1 MGENEEKKEEK
12 KEEKREEIKVPSL
25 EEMYNADTPQGA
37 SLRKIYDLQNG
48 KLVVRSEQQKAVE
61 SMAKVAA
68 QQQAAKQNPPVDPAL
83 QQALNPLD
91 QAEKDYDQ
99 IVSGMVAER
108 DAYVKETA
116 KTEKANTDMQF
127 YGGLAEAA
135 SALVNL
141 IGTTKGAVSQK
152 WESPQPRWAE
162 RADILRKE
170 RETKLKNY
178 KDQITALQ
186 QAKNQIK
193 QKKASVIS
201 TYNTQ
206 KETTARTNARIQA
219 SADLAIAKAQEA
231 ARVKLAKSGDDG
243 IKLINNNANRLL
255 LGMIREY
262 GAMGIMPTE
271 SNMKRW
277 ADLAYQAALGEYRE
291 LHPEDFED
299 TILP

>member
-1 MGENEEKKEEK
+1 MGENEEK

-61 SMAKVAA
+61 SMAKTAA
-68 QQQAAKQNPPVDPAL
+68 QQLGAKQNPPVDPVL

-116 KTEKANTDMQF
+116 KAEKANTDMQF

-231 ARVKLAKSGDDG
+231 ARVKLAKSGEDG

>member
-1 MGENEEKKEEK
+1 MGENEEK

-48 KLVVRSEQQKAVE
+48 KLVVRAEQQKAVE
-61 SMAKVAA
+61 SMAKTAA
-68 QQQAAKQNPPVDPAL
+68 QQLGAKQNPPVDPAL

-170 RETKLKNY
+170 RESKLKNY

-231 ARVKLAKSGDDG
+231 ARVKLAKSGEDG

>member
-1 MGENEEKKEEK
+1 MGENEEKK
-12 KEEKREEIKVPSL
+12 EEIKVPSL

-61 SMAKVAA
+61 SMAKTAA
-68 QQQAAKQNPPVDPAL
+68 QQLGAKQNPPVDPVL

-91 QAEKDYDQ
+91 QAEKAYDQ

-231 ARVKLAKSGDDG
+231 ARVKLAKSGEDG

>member
-48 KLVVRSEQQKAVE
+48 KLVVRAEQQKAVE
-61 SMAKVAA
+61 SMAKTAA
-68 QQQAAKQNPPVDPAL
+68 QQLGAKQNPPVDPVL

-201 TYNTQ
+201 TYNIQ

-231 ARVKLAKSGDDG
+231 ARVKLAKSGEDG

>member
-1 MGENEEKKEEK
+1 MGENEEK

-48 KLVVRSEQQKAVE
+48 TLVAKAEQQKAAE

-68 QQQAAKQNPPVDPAL
+68 QQQAAMQNPPVDPAL

-91 QAEKDYDQ
+91 QAEKDYNQ

-178 KDQITALQ
+178 KDQIAALQ

>member
-1 MGENEEKKEEK
+1 MGENEEK

-61 SMAKVAA
+61 SMAKTAA
-68 QQQAAKQNPPVDPAL
+68 QQQAAKQNPPVDPVL

-116 KTEKANTDMQF
+116 KTEKVNTDMQF

-162 RADILRKE
+162 RADILRRE
-170 RETKLKNY
+170 RENKLKNY

-231 ARVKLAKSGDDG
+231 ARVKLAKSGEDG

>member
-1 MGENEEKKEEK
+1 MGENEEK

-48 KLVVRSEQQKAVE
+48 KLVVRAEQQKAVE

-68 QQQAAKQNPPVDPAL
+68 QQQAAKQNPPVDPVL
-83 QQALNPLD
+83 QQALNPLE

>member
-1 MGENEEKKEEK
+1 MGENEEK
-12 KEEKREEIKVPSL
+12 KEEKREEIKVTSL

-61 SMAKVAA
+61 SMAKTAA
-68 QQQAAKQNPPVDPAL
+68 QQLEAKQNPPVDPAL

-116 KTEKANTDMQF
+116 KTEKVNTDMQF

-231 ARVKLAKSGDDG
+231 ARVKLAKSGEDG

>member
-1 MGENEEKKEEK
+1 MGENEEK

-48 KLVVRSEQQKAVE
+48 KLVVRAEQQKAVE
-61 SMAKVAA
+61 SMAKTAA
-68 QQQAAKQNPPVDPAL
+68 QQLGAKQNPPVDPAL

-162 RADILRKE
+162 RADILRRE
-170 RETKLKNY
+170 RENKLKNY

-231 ARVKLAKSGDDG
+231 ARVKLAKSGEDG
-243 IKLINNNANRLL
+243 IKLINNNANRRL

-299 TILP
+299 TILA

>member
-1 MGENEEKKEEK
+1 MGENEEK

-48 KLVVRSEQQKAVE
+48 KLVVRAEQQKAVE
-61 SMAKVAA
+61 SMAKTAA
-68 QQQAAKQNPPVDPAL
+68 QQLGAKQNPPVDPAL

-201 TYNTQ
+201 TYNTP

-231 ARVKLAKSGDDG
+231 ARVKLAKSGEDG
-243 IKLINNNANRLL
+243 IKLINTNANRLL

>member
-1 MGENEEKKEEK
+1 MGENEEK

-61 SMAKVAA
+61 SMAKTAA
-68 QQQAAKQNPPVDPAL
+68 QQLGAKQKPPVDPVL

-162 RADILRKE
+162 RADILRRE
-170 RETKLKNY
+170 RENKLKNY

-231 ARVKLAKSGDDG
+231 ARVKLAKSGEDG

-299 TILP
+299 TILA

>member
-1 MGENEEKKEEK
+1 MGENEEK
-12 KEEKREEIKVPSL
+12 KEEKREEIKVTSL

-61 SMAKVAA
+61 SMAKTAA
-68 QQQAAKQNPPVDPAL
+68 QQLGAKQNPPVDPAL

-231 ARVKLAKSGDDG
+231 ARVKLAKSGEDG

>member
-1 MGENEEKKEEK
+1 MAENEEKKEE
-12 KEEKREEIKVPSL
+12 IKIPSL

-48 KLVVRSEQQKAVE
+48 TLVAKAEQQKAAE

-68 QQQAAKQNPPVDPAL
+68 QQQAAQQNPPVDPAL

-91 QAEKDYDQ
+91 QAEKDYNQ

-108 DAYVKETA
+108 DAYAKETA
-116 KTEKANTDMQF
+116 KTEKTNTNMQF

-178 KDQITALQ
+178 KDQIAALQ
-186 QAKNQIK
+186 QAKNQIN
-193 QKKASVIS
+193 QKKASIVS

-206 KETTARTNARIQA
+206 KEATARSNARIQA

-243 IKLINNNANRLL
+243 IKLISNNANKLL

-262 GAMGIMPTE
+262 GAMGTMPTE

-277 ADLAYQAALGEYRE
+277 AELAYQAALGEYRE

>member
-1 MGENEEKKEEK
+1 MGENEEK

-48 KLVVRSEQQKAVE
+48 KLVVRAEQQKAVE
-61 SMAKVAA
+61 SMAKTAA
-68 QQQAAKQNPPVDPAL
+68 QQQAAKQNPPVDPVL

-231 ARVKLAKSGDDG
+231 ARVKLAKSGEDG

>member
-1 MGENEEKKEEK
+1 MGENEEK

-37 SLRKIYDLQNG
+37 SLRNIYDLQHG

-61 SMAKVAA
+61 AMAKTAA
-68 QQQAAKQNPPVDPAL
+68 QQLGAKQNPPVDPAL

-243 IKLINNNANRLL
+243 IKLINSNANRLL
-255 LGMIREY
+255 LGMSREY
-262 GAMGIMPTE
+262 GAMGVMPTE

>member
-1 MGENEEKKEEK
+1 MGENEEK

-48 KLVVRSEQQKAVE
+48 KLVVRAEQQKAVE
-61 SMAKVAA
+61 SMAKTAA
-68 QQQAAKQNPPVDPAL
+68 QQLGAKQNPPVDPVL

-231 ARVKLAKSGDDG
+231 ARVKLAKSGEDG
-243 IKLINNNANRLL
+243 IKLISNNANRLL

>member
-1 MGENEEKKEEK
+1 MGENEEK

-48 KLVVRSEQQKAVE
+48 KLVVRAEQQKAVE

-83 QQALNPLD
+83 QQSLNPLE

>member
-1 MGENEEKKEEK
+1 MGENEEK
-12 KEEKREEIKVPSL
+12 KEEKREEIKVTSL

-61 SMAKVAA
+61 SMAKTAA
-68 QQQAAKQNPPVDPAL
+68 QQLGAKQNPPVDPVL

-231 ARVKLAKSGDDG
+231 ARVKLAKSGEDG

>member
-1 MGENEEKKEEK
+1 MGENEEK

-48 KLVVRSEQQKAVE
+48 KLVVRAEQQKAVE
-61 SMAKVAA
+61 SMAKTAA
-68 QQQAAKQNPPVDPAL
+68 QQLGAKQNPPVDPAL

-116 KTEKANTDMQF
+116 KTEKTNTDMQF

-141 IGTTKGAVSQK
+141 IGTTTGAVSQK

-231 ARVKLAKSGDDG
+231 ARVKLAKSGEDG

>member
-1 MGENEEKKEEK
+1 MGENEEK

-48 KLVVRSEQQKAVE
+48 KLVVRAEQQKAVE
-61 SMAKVAA
+61 SMAKTAA
-68 QQQAAKQNPPVDPAL
+68 QQLGAKQNPPVDPVL

-178 KDQITALQ
+178 KDQIAALQ

-262 GAMGIMPTE
+262 GAMGVMPTE

>member
-1 MGENEEKKEEK
+1 MAENEEKKEEK
-12 KEEKREEIKVPSL
+12 KEEIKIPSL

-48 KLVVRSEQQKAVE
+48 TLVAKAEQQKAVE

-68 QQQAAKQNPPVDPAL
+68 RQQAVMQNPFVDPAL
-83 QQALNPLD
+83 QQTLNPLD
-91 QAEKDYDQ
+91 QEEKDYDQ
-99 IVSGMVAER
+99 IVSDMVAER
-108 DAYVKETA
+108 DAYIKEAA
-116 KTEKANTDMQF
+116 KTDKTNTNMQF

-152 WESPQPRWAE
+152 WKSPQPKWAE
-162 RADILRKE
+162 RADKFRKE
-170 RETKLKNY
+170 REAKLKKYNE
-178 KDQITALQ
+178 QIAALQ

-193 QKKASVIS
+193 QKKASIIS

>member
-1 MGENEEKKEEK
+1 MGENEEK
-12 KEEKREEIKVPSL
+12 KEEKREEIKVTSL

-61 SMAKVAA
+61 SMAKTAA
-68 QQQAAKQNPPVDPAL
+68 QQQAAKQNPPVDPVL

>member
-1 MGENEEKKEEK
+1 MGENEEK
-12 KEEKREEIKVPSL
+12 KEEKREEIKAPSL

-61 SMAKVAA
+61 SMAKTAA
-68 QQQAAKQNPPVDPAL
+68 QQLGTKQNPPMDPAL

-231 ARVKLAKSGDDG
+231 ARVKLAKSGEDG

>member
-1 MGENEEKKEEK
+1 MGENEEK

-61 SMAKVAA
+61 SMAKTAA
-68 QQQAAKQNPPVDPAL
+68 QQLAAKQNPPVDPAL

-116 KTEKANTDMQF
+116 KTEKANTNMQF